1 MRCFSKGARL
11 TTFRITRVTCELED
25 SWTPPQK
32 VDLYSRIW
40 DLGVCILKIKF
51 PFAHS
56 SLWIEVGH
64 LFSQK
69 KCFITFHKH
78 SNKNTSFHDI
88 LLSFLPGNAV
98 RTSYVGRCWQ
108 SPETMKS
115 TTNSIQKGAIGF
127 QDWREN
133 VEETFAGE
141 NPEWWMDCSG
151 LREREVTQ
159 QIYTAY
165 YCILYWKAAG

>member
-1 MRCFSKGARL
+1 MFLKGSKADHL
-11 TTFRITRVTCELED
+11 
-25 SWTPPQK
+25 QN
-32 VDLYSRIW
+32 
-40 DLGVCILKIKF
+40 
-51 PFAHS
+51 HQ
-56 SLWIEVGH
+56 GH
-64 LFSQK
+64 LWAWRQLDSTPDSRSLFQNLRLKGMYFKNQIPLCTFKFVNWSGALIFTKK

-98 RTSYVGRCWQ
+98 RISYVGRCWQ